1 MNKLGNN
8 TKTAKA
14 EKFNYENLI
23 MHFSPLKKARTILK
37 AHNVEVLKLLQ
48 KRIGGTIDSNL
59 LNEGLKINVCK
70 FAGACAKYCLDT
82 SGHGKFSNVQIAR
95 TAKTLHYL
103 MHKPEFLNELEKEV
117 KNAIKRTKKKGLKL
131 AVRLNGTSDLDFT
144 SFISREAVENKD
156 FSEVQFYDYTKD
168 FKRFN
173 RFLSGNLPKNY
184 YLTFSYDRLNH
195 KKVYSYEAMLL
206 TYLERGAKIAI
217 IEDDLKALIAK
228 NPTFGNYAVI
238 DGDDHDLRFLDK
250 NVKGGAMVSLK
261 LKKTK

>member
-14 EKFNYENLI
+14 EKYNYENLI
-23 MHFSPLKKARTILK
+23 MHFSPMKKARTILK
-37 AHNVEVLKLLQ
+37 ANNVEVLKLLH
-48 KRIGGTIDSNL
+48 KRIGSAIDTSL
-59 LNEGLKINVCK
+59 LNEALKINVCK
-70 FAGACAKYCLDT
+70 FSGACSKYCLDT
-82 SGHGKFSNVQIAR
+82 AGRGKFSNVQIAR

-103 MHKPEFLNELEKEV
+103 MHSEQFLNELHREV
-117 KNAIKRTKKKGLKL
+117 NNAIKRTKKKNLKL
-131 AVRLNGTSDLDFT
+131 AIRLNGTSDIDFS
-144 SFISREAVENKD
+144 SFIGLFPA
-156 FSEVQFYDYTKD
+156 VQFYDYTKD
-168 FKRFN
+168 YLRFN

-195 KKVYSYEAMLL
+195 KKTPNYEAMLL

-250 NVKGGAMVSLK
+250 KVKGGAMVSLK